1 MVTAVLV
8 SVVLYG
14 FFSVVRCV
22 SEMPVGDVRVVRVV
36 PGLHVIACFMM
47 LRGFAVVLGRMLMV
61 LGCLVMMRSAFVIH
75 VFVSPW

>member
-1 MVTAVLV
+1 VVTAVLV

-22 SEMPVGDVRVVRVV
+22 SEMPVGDVRVV

>member
-14 FFSVVRCV
+14 FFSVVGSV
-22 SEMPVGDVRVVRVV
+22 SEMPVGDVRVV

>member
-22 SEMPVGDVRVVRVV
+22 SEMPVGDVRVV

>member
-1 MVTAVLV
+1 VTAVLV

-22 SEMPVGDVRVVRVV
+22 SEMPVRDVRVVPR
-36 PGLHVIACFMM
+36 LHVVAGFMV

-61 LGCLVMMRSAFVIH
+61 LGCLVMM
-75 VFVSPW
+75 